1 MLREVKRVLARE
13 KGTEKLGGE
22 AGGAG
27 RERGFTLIETSIA
40 LLVLMVAALS
50 IASLFTYAIQYNTGA
65 NDRAIAQAIAQRQME
80 SLRKTPF
87 NQLASS
93 NTTATIAGRTFTVV
107 TTACNDGSAAC
118 GGSTSMMRI
127 TVRVTPQGVG
137 PSWSRS
143 SVTLIA
149 LRGVTYFGSYYQ

>member
-1 MLREVKRVLARE
+1 MAHETH
-13 KGTEKLGGE
+13 TEQPTG
-22 AGGAG
+22 AADAAG
-27 RERGFTLIETSIA
+27 RERGFTLIETCIA

-65 NDRAIAQAIAQRQME
+65 NDRALAQAIAQQRME

-87 NQLASS
+87 DQIASS
-93 NTTATIAGRTFTVV
+93 TSTVTSAGRTFNVV
-107 TTACNDGSAAC
+107 TTACNDGSSAC
-118 GGSTSMMRI
+118 GGSASMTRI
-127 TVRVTPQGVG
+127 TVQVTPQGAG

-149 LRGVTYFGSYYQ
+149 LRGVTSFGTFYQ

>member
-1 MLREVKRVLARE
+1 MAHETH
-13 KGTEKLGGE
+13 TEQPTG
-22 AGGAG
+22 AADAAG
-27 RERGFTLIETSIA
+27 RERGFTLIETCIA

-65 NDRAIAQAIAQRQME
+65 NDRALAQAIAQRQME

-87 NQLASS
+87 DQIASS
-93 NTTATIAGRTFTVV
+93 TGTVTSGGRAFSVV
-107 TTACNDGSAAC
+107 TTACNDGTAAC

-127 TVRVTPQGVG
+127 TVRVTPQAGG
-137 PSWSRS
+137 PSWTRS